1 MTSFVSCYVHQLNV
15 MIREVS
21 STYFGA
27 LYFLKM
33 FSGSADFSKLSKKL
47 NEFDKF
53 ALNTSIQFSQL
64 HQITTQKGHL
74 QWSQAEKKSF
84 FFSNQC

>member
-1 MTSFVSCYVHQLNV
+1 MASLVSCYAHQLNV
-15 MIREVS
+15 MTQEVS

-53 ALNTSIQFSQL
+53 ALDTSSLTPTRLLNRKAICSGRKL
-64 HQITTQKGHL
+64 KRKLI
-74 QWSQAEKKSF
+74 
-84 FFSNQC
+84 FSNQC

>member
-1 MTSFVSCYVHQLNV
+1 
-15 MIREVS
+15 MIQEAS

-33 FSGSADFSKLSKKL
+33 FSGSADFLKLSKKF

-53 ALNTSIQFSQL
+53 ALDTSVQFFHP

-74 QWSQAEKKSF
+74 QWSQAENKSVI
-84 FFSNQC
+84 FSNQW